1 MSLFMKNTLLLSVL
15 LTAATFTTL
24 PVEAETKR
32 IEFEGPVRLQQALSS
47 MDEQGLLQKAY
58 WPTARLVK
66 KDEQKELNKAKR
78 QILSELKELANYWRG
93 RRETEKAQAAEL
105 LRAQISTWQLGKQ
118 YWSSISFEQAR
129 LELAGNPLLPE
140 GEYELVVSER
150 PDFVYAYGL
159 ISEPGQYE
167 FYSGKTL
174 ANWLQ
179 SIDDKA
185 GLLAGYNKTKATK
198 VSVAGEVEGDW
209 SYFKQDD
216 TELMPGDILWLG
228 FETNQLPAKFKN
240 LNNDI
245 KALLRHFV
253 SDNSVRTA
261 TNAPLHKVSS
271 EPTSSW
277 HWSRQDLSPSYNDYG
292 SVGLMQNPTA
302 RMAKEGEVAISY
314 SDMDEYRRYTVNM
327 QVLPWLEATA
337 FYTRMPNR
345 LYSNVPD
352 FSGDTIYT
360 DKGFDAKLRL
370 WQESYWLPEVSLG
383 FRDFAGTGFFDAEYF
398 VANKRFGPLDFSLGL
413 GFGRIGTQDDL
424 SNPFCDV
431 SDEYCDRK
439 GGFGGS
445 GGTVDYDRWFTG
457 PAAVFGGVEY
467 QTPWEPLSL
476 KVEYE
481 GNDYSRDRAG
491 VPIVADSR
499 WNFGANYHVTDW
511 FDVQLSYERGN
522 TFMFN
527 FSLRTNFNTLNQV
540 KVKKEKTSPQQ
551 KASARSMNDVDWQKM
566 STEMRSQGAFS
577 GARFYTNSDK
587 EVTVFAHHRRYRDS
601 DEAYDRAARIMAAEL
616 PESVET
622 YNLVDMTLFDP
633 NVSSRVN
640 ADSFKRRINN
650 EVPGKSVDETA
661 ELFSRLDS
669 PEMPADE
676 DPNWKLNPDYNFKSS
691 YGLKPFF
698 QQDFGSPENFHTY
711 QLGVYGFGR
720 RWLTENLELFGEVGF
735 NLANNYDEFNFLGG
749 GPSQLPEVRTNVRRY
764 VSNDVWLETAQM
776 TYFKRLGQDW
786 FAMAYAG
793 YLERMFG
800 GVGAEVLY
808 RTVDSPWAFG
818 LRANRVRQRDFTGGS
833 GFLDY
838 EVTTGFA
845 SVYYQMPWLSDTMLQ
860 LDFGQFLAGDKGVNV
875 MAQKRFDSGVIVG
888 AFAAFTDVSS
898 EEYGEG
904 SFTKGFFINIPFDL
918 MSVRPTRERVGI
930 SWAPLMRNGGQQLHR
945 QTGLYGITDDRTPF
959 YNR

>member
-1 MSLFMKNTLLLSVL
+1 MKNTLLLSVL
-15 LTAATFTTL
+15 LTAATLTAL
-24 PVEAETKR
+24 PVEAEIKR

-66 KDEQKELNKAKR
+66 KDEQEELNRAKR
-78 QILSELKELANYWRG
+78 QILSELQELANYWRG
-93 RRETEKAQAAEL
+93 RRETEKAEAAEL

-129 LELAGNPLLPE
+129 LELANNPLLPK

-179 SIDDKA
+179 SIDDKE
-185 GLLAGYNKTKATK
+185 GLLAGYNKSQATK
-198 VSVAGEVEGDW
+198 VSAADEVEGDW

-228 FETNQLPAKFKN
+228 FEPNQLPAKFKN

-253 SDNSVRTA
+253 SDDSVRAA

-345 LYSNVPD
+345 LYSDVPD

-413 GFGRIGTQDDL
+413 GFGRIGTRDDL
-424 SNPFCDV
+424 SNPFCEV

-439 GGFGGS
+439 GGYGGS

-476 KVEYE
+476 KAEYE
-481 GNDYSRDRAG
+481 GNDYSRDSAG

-551 KASARSMNDVDWQKM
+551 QASARSMNDVDWQKM

-633 NVSSRVN
+633 NVSSRVDV
-640 ADSFKRRINN
+640 DSFKRRINN

-676 DPNWKLNPDYNFKSS
+676 DSNWQLNPDYNFKSS

-749 GPSQLPEVRTNVRRY
+749 GPSQLPEVRTNVRQY

-800 GVGAEVLY
+800 GVGGEVLY

-945 QTGLYGITDDRTPF
+945 QIGLYGITDDRTPF

>member
-1 MSLFMKNTLLLSVL
+1 MKNNLLLSVL
-15 LTAATFTTL
+15 LTAATLTVL
-24 PVEAETKR
+24 PAKAETKK
-32 IEFEGPVRLQQALSS
+32 IEFQGPVRLQKALSA
-47 MDEQGLLQKAY
+47 MDEQGLLQNTY

-66 KDEQKELNKAKR
+66 TDEQ
-78 QILSELKELANYWRG
+78 SELARKKRKTLAELEQLANYWRS
-93 RRETEKAQAAEL
+93 RREIEKAEAAEL
-105 LRAQISTWQLGKQ
+105 VRSQVATWQLGKQ
-118 YWSSISFEQAR
+118 YWGALSFEQAR
-129 LELAGNPLLPE
+129 LELAGNPLLPK
-140 GEYELVVSER
+140 GDYELVVSER
-150 PDFVYAYGL
+150 SNFVYAYGL
-159 ISEPGQYE
+159 VSEPGQYQ
-167 FYSGKTL
+167 FHSGKTL
-174 ANWLQ
+174 ANWLH
-179 SIDDKA
+179 SIDEKG
-185 GLLAGYNKTKATK
+185 GLLAGYNKSRVTK
-198 VSVAGEVEGDW
+198 VSMSGEVEADW
-209 SYFKQDD
+209 AYFRQDD
-216 TELMPGDILWLG
+216 AELLPGDILWLG
-228 FETNQLPAKFKN
+228 FEPNQLPAKFEH

-245 KALLRHFV
+245 KDLLSHFV
-253 SDNSVRTA
+253 QDDSVRTA
-261 TNAPLHKVSS
+261 TNAPLHKVSA
-271 EPTSSW
+271 EPTSDW

-345 LYSNVPD
+345 KYSNVPD

-360 DKGFDAKLRL
+360 DKGFDAKVRL

-413 GFGRIGTQDDL
+413 GFGRIGTHDDV
-424 SNPFCDV
+424 SNPFCEV

-439 GGFGGS
+439 GGYGGS

-457 PAAVFGGVEY
+457 PAAIFAGVEY

-476 KVEYE
+476 KAEYE
-481 GNDYSRDRAG
+481 GNDYSTDRAG

-499 WNFGANYHVTDW
+499 WSFGANYQVTDW

-527 FSLRTNFNTLNQV
+527 FSLRTNFNTMNQV
-540 KVKKEKTSPQQ
+540 KVKQDKTPPQQ
-551 KASARSMNDVDWQKM
+551 ASSRSMSEVDWQGMSSKM
-566 STEMRSQGAFS
+566 RKQGAFS
-577 GARFYTNSDK
+577 GAHFYENSDK
-587 EVTVFAHHRRYRDS
+587 EVTLFAHHRRYRNS

-633 NVSSRVN
+633 NVNSKLDVVE
-640 ADSFKRRINN
+640 FKRRINN
-650 EVPGKSVDETA
+650 EDPGKSVDETA
-661 ELFSRLDS
+661 ELFSRMDS
-669 PEMPADE
+669 PDMPANDDE
-676 DPNWKLNPDYNFKSS
+676 SWRLNPDYNFKNS

-711 QLGVYGFGR
+711 QLGVYAFGR
-720 RWLTENLELFGEVGF
+720 RWLTDNLEMFGEVGF
-735 NLANNYDEFNFLGG
+735 NLANNYDDFNFLGG
-749 GPSQLPEVRTNVRRY
+749 GRTQLPEVRTNVRRY
-764 VSNDVWLETAQM
+764 VSNDIWLERAQM

-786 FAMAYAG
+786 FSMAYAG

-800 GVGAEVLY
+800 GVGGEILY
-808 RTVDSPWAFG
+808 RPVDSRWAFG
-818 LRANRVRQRDFTGGS
+818 LQANRVRQRDFNGGS
-833 GFLDY
+833 GFLNY

-875 MAQKRFDSGVIVG
+875 MAHKRFDSGVVVG

-945 QTGLYGITDDRTPF
+945 QTTLYGITDERAPF
-959 YNR
+959 YHR